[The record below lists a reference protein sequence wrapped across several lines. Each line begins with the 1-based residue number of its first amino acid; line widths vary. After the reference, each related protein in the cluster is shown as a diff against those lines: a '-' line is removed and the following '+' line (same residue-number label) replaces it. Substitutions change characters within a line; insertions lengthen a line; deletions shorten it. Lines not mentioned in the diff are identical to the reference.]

1 MYLQEDEKNA
11 LLKVIK
17 SKRDAAIFRLA
28 YQRGLRA
35 SEISLLKMTD
45 YNDKRGLLYVHR
57 LKGSESREYRLFP
70 SEITALRAWL
80 KIRGAKPGPLFPSQM
95 GARIGGRGITRT
107 RLDQLMKRYC
117 EIAGICEAKAHMH
130 SLRHSCGTHLADRGE
145 STRMIQNHLGHVNS
159 QNTDRYLHYTSRMRD
174 AAWERLKDWK

>member
-1 MYLQEDEKNA
+1 MFLQAEEKDA

-17 SKRDAAIFRLA
+17 SPRDRCIFRLA
-28 YQRGLRA
+28 YQRGLRV

-57 LKGSESREYRLFP
+57 LKNSESREYRLFTE
-70 SEITALRAWL
+70 EIRTLRAWL
-80 KIRGAKPGPLFPSQM
+80 KIRGPKPGPLFCSQK
-95 GARIGGRGITRT
+95 GPRIGGRGMGRSW
-107 RLDQLMKRYC
+107 LNDLMKRYC
-117 EIAGICEAKAHMH
+117 ALAGIRPEKAHMH
-130 SLRHSCGTHLADRGE
+130 GLRHSCGTHLADLGE

-159 QNTDRYLHYTSRMRD
+159 QNTDRYLHYTSRMSD